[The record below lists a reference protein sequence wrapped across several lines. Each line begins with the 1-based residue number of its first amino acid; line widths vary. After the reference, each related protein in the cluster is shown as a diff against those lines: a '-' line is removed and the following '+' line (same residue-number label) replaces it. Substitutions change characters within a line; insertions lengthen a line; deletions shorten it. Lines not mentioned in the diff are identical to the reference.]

1 MNLRKIIKFFLFSK
15 WKFLYRKNYFL
26 LFDGEGKAKKKLS
39 SILSHKDFSVL
50 YTRGE
55 EINFLILFYAFF
67 SHGLKNLSTNYL
79 TEYIRKTN
87 PKVIATFLDTHNGFF
102 RLKKIFPDKK
112 FIAIQSGIKSKNY
125 FKSLKC
131 NLKSSK
137 VDFYFTIN
145 KFYSKYL
152 GKKINAYYIPIGSF
166 NANQIKITKSSKN
179 EIIFISKQSDNY
191 DDPVPYHEFKII
203 DLISKYLEKKKI
215 KLHILLKH
223 DIKKDYL
230 NYLQNK
236 NIKNI
241 KVIYPSN
248 RDLLTSYKICQKY
261 KLIINTDSTL
271 GYEMLS
277 LKKKVIFINYG
288 SLENSG
294 WIKRNGYP
302 ITPFGYPHNNFG
314 NNGFF
319 WTNFFNKKKIINMIE
334 KNYSM
339 RELEWCNKNFK
350 VVSSVIPRDE
360 DNKIVSNYL
369 KR

>member
-1 MNLRKIIKFFLFSK
+1 MKLF
-15 WKFLYRKNYFL
+15 
-26 LFDGEGKAKKKLS
+26 
-39 SILSHKDFSVL
+39 
-50 YTRGE
+50 
-55 EINFLILFYAFF
+55 
-67 SHGLKNLSTNYL
+67 
-79 TEYIRKTN
+79 
-87 PKVIATFLDTHNGFF
+87 
-102 RLKKIFPDKK
+102 
-112 FIAIQSGIKSKNY
+112 
-125 FKSLKC
+125 
-131 NLKSSK
+131 
-137 VDFYFTIN
+137 
-145 KFYSKYL
+145 
-152 GKKINAYYIPIGSF
+152 
-166 NANQIKITKSSKN
+166 
-179 EIIFISKQSDNY
+179 FISKQSDNY

-288 SLENSG
+288 SRENDK
-294 WIKRNGYP
+294 WIKKNGYP
-302 ITPFGYPHNNFG
+302 VTPFGYPASGFKD
-314 NNGFF
+314 NGFF
-319 WTNFFNKKKIINMIE
+319 WTNLFDKKRIINMFE

-339 RELEWCNKNFK
+339 DIKKWHNKNLK
-350 VVSSVIPRDE
+350 TISSIIPRDGN
-360 DNKIVSNYL
+360 NKIVCNCI
-369 KR
+369 KK